1 MISDVIISAEEVGII
16 AIELNSEEQLDVQ
29 LNNLTRDSDEP
40 IMLISWDYSTSIT
53 FNNYGLLNNPITD
66 FNCLLM
72 GKAKQNIAEQK
83 RDIAEQMGLLFQLF
97 LQNLRHRLLDYRS
110 GQVEPLTNAGW
121 INLPSYGRGLHSGV
135 QGRWS
140 MISKAANCDDI
151 YPKQRGI
158 GYDKIGSTKI
168 K

>member
-1 MISDVIISAEEVGII
+1 MISDVINSAEEVGIT

-29 LNNLTRDSDEP
+29 LNNLTRDSDAP
-40 IMLISWDYSTSIT
+40 VMLISWDYSTTIT

-83 RDIAEQMGLLFQLF
+83 RDVAEEMGLLFQLF
-97 LQNLRHRLLDYRS
+97 LQNLRHRLLSYRS

-140 MISKAANCDDI
+140 MISRAANCDDI
-151 YPKQRGI
+151 YPKQKGV
-158 GYDKIGSTKI
+158 GYDEIGSSSI